1 MLTEKSRWDR
11 VGIWL
16 SGICLI
22 HCLLLPL
29 ALVVLPVSALVVTWH
44 EDVHV
49 VFAVLLVPTT
59 ALAFYQGYRRH
70 RQKRVLWGFG
80 PGLALVLLASF
91 PGHEALGVL
100 GGTLVTML
108 GSALLIW
115 GHWQNWRLQARCAVH
130 PVTESKEQ
138 AAAGAPESASFYTI
152 SEKS

>member
-1 MLTEKSRWDR
+1 MLAEKSQWDR

-16 SGICLI
+16 SGICLV

-29 ALVVLPVSALVVTWH
+29 ALVVLPVSALLVTWH
-44 EDVHV
+44 EDVHI

-59 ALAFYQGYRRH
+59 VLAFYQGYRRH
-70 RQKRVLWGFG
+70 RQKWVLWGFV

-91 PGHEALGVL
+91 PGHETLGVL

-115 GHWQNWRLQARCAVH
+115 GHWQNWRLQARCVWPLAS
-130 PVTESKEQ
+130 EAKEK
-138 AAAGAPESASFYTI
+138 ATAGAPESASL
-152 SEKS
+152 